1 MYFNTAFVFLFGVN
15 SVYSKG
21 GKSKDGRFKN
31 RPKSPKSRSKV
42 YLALGDAIPAGTR
55 NISPPAGLM
64 MTPFGEV
71 NYANI
76 LNQLLGERGFDQIIN
91 LSCPQ
96 ETTGMMLDGNA
107 VTTTYKD
114 GSLCYGDNAPFAS
127 NFYLSRNRSSQ
138 LQAAKYIFANYDVGL
153 VTITLGSSDPILNC
167 FSTTITGAEF
177 VTCANNQNEIVKTNL
192 KYIINELTS
201 WDPSIPILVSNT
213 FAPVLGF
220 KLPGAPKSLK
230 DNAEIYITANFGLND
245 AIANAVA
252 SFQGENIVFVD
263 LESAFNARDFS
274 GTPSKNVVTLCE
286 TTYICTEDT
295 NGNWIYDNNSD
306 RVFNDIGHQTSAITF
321 YHALGKI

>member
-1 MYFNTAFVFLFGVN
+1 
-15 SVYSKG
+15 
-21 GKSKDGRFKN
+21 
-31 RPKSPKSRSKV
+31 
-42 YLALGDAIPAGTR
+42 
-55 NISPPAGLM
+55 